1 MNLFAYGT
9 LMEPSVME
17 RVARELP
24 NRQWGTLKGYERRAF
39 KEKTYPGLVEKAG
52 SSVRGI
58 VYFDLSARAWER
70 LDRFEGDRY
79 TKKEVHVFLDDGPSA
94 AAWTYVTAQEFI
106 YELSDEG
113 WDYEAFRLKRHGGIR
128 GLARRLR

>member
-1 MNLFAYGT
+1 
-9 LMEPSVME
+9 ME

-39 KEKTYPGLVEKAG
+39 KKKTYPGLVEKAG

-58 VYFDLSARAWER
+58 VYFDLSASAWER

-79 TKKEVHVFLDDGPSA
+79 TKKEVHILLDDGPSA

-113 WDYEAFRLKRHGGIR
+113 WDYEAFRLKR
-128 GLARRLR
+128 LSPPPSAVVAT